1 MTITDSTPTMADEV
15 TPADAVTPTA
25 DSALVAESALAPTPE
40 YAPAPASTSPRVT
53 GLFDALTTTDHKR
66 VGRLWLRSGLVM
78 LLVATIVGVVVRI
91 EYATSS
97 PDSVFG
103 GINSFFQYF
112 NLYRIGLAL
121 LVAAPLFVGL
131 ATVVVPMQVGA
142 TNIAFPRAAHSAAW
156 LFMIGASITVISV
169 FAVGGWGALDGVS
182 ATERDAIALTLVGTA
197 LVIVSL
203 LVASVCIATTVVSL
217 RTAGMTLLRVPLFAW
232 SMLVATSVWLLTL
245 PVALANLAVV
255 YFDLRGGPGTFAIAE
270 GSNAIYTQIGWLLEQ
285 PQVYAFAI
293 PVLGMLGQLAPVIAQ
308 RRHAQH
314 IVAVALIGVF
324 GLLSVGAWNQ
334 PWFQGTRYDNK
345 FVYSYDET
353 FVFIVFGLFAALPV
367 VGLIASGAKTILGR
381 PPTERMSAIPRLLSA
396 QALAALGA
404 SVLLLAGTV
413 AGLVRVIEPL
423 HLGGRTTVTAV
434 MNLVLFA
441 SVLAAIAGIWFWAP
455 KISGKELPTTPGRLV
470 ALKIVGGA
478 VLLGGADFVSGF
490 FEAPAFAYSVATGSA
505 VLVAE
510 SPYQGLIQAMNVIA
524 VVGVVLLALGAIG
537 VFTAIAIAARS
548 TGIEPLDDNPF
559 GGQTLEWATS
569 SPPLAGN
576 FSEPVERVVSEA
588 PLLDAVTDNVSE
600 MGREA

>member
-1 MTITDSTPTMADEV
+1 MTMTDSAPTITDSAP
-15 TPADAVTPTA
+15 
-25 DSALVAESALAPTPE
+25 VAE
-40 YAPAPASTSPRVT
+40 PASAPPPEHAPVPASASPRAT

-78 LLVATIVGVVVRI
+78 LLAITIIGVVVRI
-91 EYATSS
+91 EYITSS

-121 LVAAPLFVGL
+121 LVAAPLFIGL
-131 ATVVVPMQVGA
+131 ATLVVPMQVGA

-156 LFMIGASITVISV
+156 LFMIGAGITVISV
-169 FAVGGWGALDGVS
+169 FAVGGWGALDGVTP
-182 ATERDAIALTLVGTA
+182 AQRDAIALTLVGTA
-197 LVIVSL
+197 LVILSL
-203 LVASVCIATTVVSL
+203 IVASVCIATTVVSL
-217 RTAGMTLLRVPLFAW
+217 RTSGMTLLRVPLFAW

-255 YFDLRGGPGTFAIAE
+255 YFDLRGGPGKFAVVE

-285 PQVYAFAI
+285 PQVYAWAI
-293 PVLGMLGQLAPVIAQ
+293 PVLGMLGQVVPVIAQ

-334 PWFQGTRYDNK
+334 PWFQGPRYDEK

-367 VGLIASGAKTILGR
+367 VGLVAAGAKTILGR
-381 PPTERMSAIPRLLSA
+381 PPTERMSAIPRLLSVHS
-396 QALAALGA
+396 LAALGA

-413 AGLVRVIEPL
+413 AGLVRVIEPWD
-423 HLGGRTTVTAV
+423 LGGRTTVTAV
-434 MNLVLFA
+434 MNLALFA

-455 KISGKELPTTPGRLV
+455 KISGKELPAAHGRLV
-470 ALKIVGGA
+470 TLKIVAGA

-490 FEAPAFAYSVATGSA
+490 FEAPAFAYSVATSSA

-510 SPYQGLIQAMNVIA
+510 SPHQDLIQAMNVIA
-524 VVGVVLLALGAIG
+524 VVGAVLIALGVLG
-537 VFTAIAIAARS
+537 VFAALVKAAKS
-548 TGIEPLDDNPF
+548 KELTDDNPY

-576 FSEPVERVVSEA
+576 FSEPPERVVSEA
-588 PLLDAVTDNVSE
+588 PLLDAATDTVNEIGKSE
-600 MGREA
+600 IGKDT